1 MKEKSKK
8 IIVTTLMTI
17 SIINIICLIY
27 GYFSSLTGNH
37 SFNESLSPSTNI
49 TIFFPIILILQIA
62 SIVLLISLLKKEL
75 NTKKTKIKLFCVI
88 AIIVITFFIPVKGTH
103 SIEYTYPTSNK
114 TSNNLNPADVLNGM
128 GSTNHINSYKNL
140 YGLTLKNDKNTS
152 MGMEIY

>member
-1 MKEKSKK
+1 MKEKNKK
-8 IIVTTLMTI
+8 IIVAILMII

-27 GYFSSLTGNH
+27 GYFSSLAGNH

-75 NTKKTKIKLFCVI
+75 NTKKQKVKLFCII
-88 AIIVITFFIPVKGTH
+88 AVIVITFFIPVKGTH
-103 SIEYTYPTSNK
+103 SIKYTYPNN
-114 TSNNLNPADVLNGM
+114 NNLNPADLLNSM
-128 GSTNHINSYKNL
+128 GSTTHINSYKNL

-152 MGMEIY
+152 VGMEIY